1 MGPWKEV
8 KTRQALDEVVERF
21 TEATAAAVDRYTPD
35 LRPTPYSKRW
45 FTPDLKT
52 QQTEV
57 NHLRRRWQ
65 ESCAELG
72 RDQARSTTLFQEMQ
86 QKRRAW
92 TRTIQKVKASHW
104 KQFLDEAGEG
114 KLWKAATYMKPRE
127 AWGCIPALHVG
138 ANELIENEDKAQA
151 FLDAFFPEMDEPS
164 EGLLTQA
171 PLELPWQPITELEIQ
186 RSLTAA
192 KGSTEPGEDG
202 LPMLVW
208 KHLWGYLKSLI
219 TRIFTTSINLG

>member
-1 MGPWKEV
+1 M
-8 KTRQALDEVVERF
+8 ERL
-21 TEATAAAVDRYTPD
+21 TEATATAVDRHTPN

-45 FTPDLKT
+45 FTPDLKI

-72 RDQARSTTLFQEMQ
+72 RDHTRSMTLFQDMQ

-92 TRTIQKVKASHW
+92 TRAIEKAKASHW

-127 AWGCIPALHVG
+127 VQKLPVALR
-138 ANELIENEDKAQA
+138 LY
-151 FLDAFFPEMDEPS
+151 
-164 EGLLTQA
+164 
-171 PLELPWQPITELEIQ
+171 
-186 RSLTAA
+186 RSF
-192 KGSTEPGEDG
+192 
-202 LPMLVW
+202 
-208 KHLWGYLKSLI
+208 
-219 TRIFTTSINLG
+219 RN